1 MPVAQTRKE
10 FYPLCYG
17 HHQEMMPDQ
26 FNLHNTSDPSQTT
39 AYACREPGCLVR
51 YDSSSGYFIVQGG
64 NEIEEEATPSVTCTH
79 DGTSMY
85 LAEVQPQNTSY
96 RLWRCPQCEASRT
109 NEEGLAV
116 GQS

>member
-1 MPVAQTRKE
+1 MSVAQTRKE

-17 HHQEMMPDQ
+17 HHQEMMPNQ

-51 YDSSSGYFIVQGG
+51 YDSSSG
-64 NEIEEEATPSVTCTH
+64 H

>member
-1 MPVAQTRKE
+1 
-10 FYPLCYG
+10 
-17 HHQEMMPDQ
+17 MMPDQ
-26 FNLHNTSDPSQTT
+26 FNLQHTSDSRQTT
-39 AYACREPGCLVR
+39 TYVCREPGCLVL
-51 YDSSSGYFIVQGG
+51 YIVPSGYFIVQDG
-64 NEIEEEATPSVTCTH
+64 NEIEEEALPSVACTR
-79 DGTSMY
+79 DGASMY

>member
-1 MPVAQTRKE
+1 MPIARRE
-10 FYPLCYG
+10 FHPLCYE
-17 HHQEMMPDQ
+17 HHHEMMPYESILQ
-26 FNLHNTSDPSQTT
+26 SASDPRQT
-39 AYACREPGCLVR
+39 AVYACREPGCLVR
-51 YDSSSGYFIVQGG
+51 YDTPRGYFLVQGG
-64 NEIEEEATPSVTCTH
+64 NEIEEEAKPSVTCKH